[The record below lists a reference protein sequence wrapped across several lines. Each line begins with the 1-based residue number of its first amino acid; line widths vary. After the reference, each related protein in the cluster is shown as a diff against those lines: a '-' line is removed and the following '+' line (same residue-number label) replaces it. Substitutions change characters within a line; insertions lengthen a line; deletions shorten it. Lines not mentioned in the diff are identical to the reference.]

1 MPKVVITHNVVDVDN
16 WLKAKSERS
25 EGVAG
30 MGGANVVDH
39 VAQDGS
45 NSVALTFDTDDVAG
59 FIAATTA
66 PPPELAALMER
77 HGVIPPL
84 AVYIEK

>member
-45 NSVALTFDTDDVAG
+45 NSVALTFETDDVAG
-59 FIAATTA
+59 FMAAIAA